1 MDILVLMAEEIITG
15 LDIGSSHIRIVVG
28 QSMPGE
34 DGKPKLHITGAV
46 DVESSGMHKGS
57 ISSMEDAVSSISKV
71 LERAERMTGV
81 AINAAWISIAG
92 HNILVQESRGVVGV
106 SRPDGEIN
114 EEDVERAIDAART
127 VATPSNYEILHVLP
141 KSFTVDGQQG
151 IKDPVGMNGIRLE
164 VDALIIQTLSSQIKN
179 LTKSIYRTGLEIDD
193 LVFGPLATA
202 ESVLTQ
208 RQKELG
214 VCVIDIGASTTSIA
228 VFEEGDIFHT
238 AVLPIGGDHIT
249 NDIAIGLRTSL
260 EVAEKVKMA
269 VGQAVPDHVNKKDEF
284 SLREFGSSEEEFAK
298 SRFIAEIIEA
308 RAEEIFERVDDELRK
323 IDRSGMLPVGV
334 VLTGGTMKLSG
345 MVDVG
350 KRILRLPAVVGR
362 PVDISSVIDEVQD
375 PAYATAVG
383 LAVWGFA
390 ISSVSRKRFKLSIKG
405 VDQVADQ
412 MRKWLKSLIP

>member
-1 MDILVLMAEEIITG
+1 
-15 LDIGSSHIRIVVG
+15 
-28 QSMPGE
+28 
-34 DGKPKLHITGAV
+34 
-46 DVESSGMHKGS
+46 
-57 ISSMEDAVSSISKV
+57 MEDAVSSISKA
-71 LERAERMTGV
+71 LERAERMTGTAV
-81 AINAAWISIAG
+81 NSAWISIAG

-106 SRPDGEIN
+106 ARPDGEIR
-114 EEDVERAIDAART
+114 EEDVNRAIEAART

-164 VDALIIQTLSSQIKN
+164 VDAVIIQTLSSQIKN
-179 LTKSIYRTGLEIDD
+179 VTKSVYRTGLEIED
-193 LVFGPLATA
+193 LVFAPLATA

-214 VCVIDIGASTTSIA
+214 VCVVDIGASTTSLA
-228 VFEEGDIFHT
+228 VFEEGDILHT

-249 NDIAIGLRTSL
+249 SDIAIGLRTSL
-260 EVAEKVKMA
+260 EVAERVKIALGYA
-269 VGQAVPDHVNKKDEF
+269 VAEGVSKKDEF
-284 SLREFGSSEEEFAK
+284 TLSDFGSSESELIK
-298 SRFIAEIIEA
+298 TRFIAEVIEA
-308 RAEEIFERVDDELRK
+308 RAEEIFEQVDDELRK

-334 VLTGGTMKLSG
+334 VLTGGTMKLPG
-345 MVDVG
+345 MVEVA
-350 KRILRLPAVVGR
+350 KRSLRLPAAIGV
-362 PVDISSVIDEVQD
+362 PVDVSSVIDEARD

-390 ISSVSRKRFKLSIKG
+390 IRSVSRRKFRLNIKG